1 MFNIKYDLLGLPLE
15 LKKTHDF
22 CVSGKPELA
31 VVFIHGIASDSRTFN
46 NALQYLEGTVTLNN
60 VRFITFDLLGS
71 GQSYKND
78 KLNYDYKDQLTAL
91 NNSLAKLKL
100 DVPLVLVG
108 HSLGTLIVT
117 RYASTHKKA
126 VKKLIL
132 VSPPIYTEKDLDN
145 PAFEIAMK
153 GFKDAVS
160 LKNRAILREKSFNN
174 SIEKIVKNRKNYQ
187 TLVEIT
193 TPAVLIYG
201 DLDQIIA
208 PRNIPKVVRENT
220 KYISAIKTP
229 GRHGVSREK
238 YGKIREILEEALNA
252 QTL

>member
-1 MFNIKYDLLGLPLE
+1 MFNIKYDIFNAPLE

-22 CVSGKPELA
+22 CASKKPELA
-31 VVFIHGIASDSRTFN
+31 VVFIHGIASNSRAFS
-46 NALQYLEGTVTLNN
+46 NALKYLEGTTSLKN

-71 GQSYKND
+71 GGSYKSD
-78 KLNYDYKDQLTAL
+78 KLNYDYKDQLEAL
-91 NNSLAKLKL
+91 DNSLQKLKL

-108 HSLGTLIVT
+108 HSMGSLIVT

-132 VSPPIYTEKDLDN
+132 VSPPIYTERDLDN
-145 PAFEIAMK
+145 PAFELAMK
-153 GFKDAVS
+153 GFKDIVS
-160 LKNRAILREKSFNN
+160 VKNRAILKEKSFEE
-174 SIEKIVKNRKNYQ
+174 SIQKIVKNRKNYK
-187 TLVEIT
+187 TLVETT

-208 PRNIPKVVRENT
+208 PYNIPKTLKQNP
-220 KYISAIKTP
+220 KYLSAIKTP

-238 YGKIREILEEALNA
+238 YHKIREILEEMLNA
-252 QTL
+252 

>member
-1 MFNIKYDLLGLPLE
+1 MFSVKYDLFGKPLE

-22 CVSGKPELA
+22 CASGRPELT
-31 VVFIHGIASDSRTFN
+31 VVFIHGLASDSRTFA
-46 NALQYLEGTVTLNN
+46 NALKYLEGTVALDS
-60 VRFITFDLLGS
+60 VRFVTFDLLGS

-78 KLNYDYKDQLTAL
+78 KLNYDYKDQLAAL
-91 NNSLAKLKL
+91 ENSLAKLKL
-100 DVPLVLVG
+100 NEPLVLIG
-108 HSLGTLIVT
+108 HSLGTLIAT

-126 VKKLIL
+126 VKQLIL
-132 VSPPIYTEKDLDN
+132 ISPPIYTEKDLDN

-160 LKNRAILREKSFNN
+160 LKNRAILREKSFES
-174 SIEKIVKNRKNYQ
+174 SIQKIVKNRKNYQ
-187 TLVEIT
+187 TLCGIT
-193 TPAVLIYG
+193 TPTVLIYG

-208 PRNIPKVVRENT
+208 PRNIPKVMRENA

-238 YGKIREILEEALNA
+238 YNKVREILEETLNA
-252 QTL
+252 

>member
-1 MFNIKYDLLGLPLE
+1 MFSVKYDLLGKPLE

-22 CVSGKPELA
+22 CASGKPKLA
-31 VVFIHGIASDSRTFN
+31 VAFIHGLASDSRTFA
-46 NALQYLEGTVTLNN
+46 NALKYLEGTVALNN

-145 PAFEIAMK
+145 PAFEVAMK

-193 TPAVLIYG
+193 TPTVLIYG

-208 PRNIPKVVRENT
+208 PRNIPKAVRENT
-220 KYISAIKTP
+220 KYVSAIKTP

-238 YGKIREILEEALNA
+238 YNKVREILEETLNA
-252 QTL
+252 